1 MGVGAGA
8 GARVGLGVGEGLGG
22 DVGVGVGVGVG
33 IGVGVGLGLG
43 VGVVDLGVR
52 ATSKRRSG
60 SGERGGTLVNGT
72 EGSAEIRRPID
83 TAIIAA
89 LGSDHFG
96 GKFIDVS

>member
-33 IGVGVGLGLG
+33 IGVGIG

-72 EGSAEIRRPID
+72 EGSAEIRRPMD

>member
-33 IGVGVGLGLG
+33 IGVGVG

-60 SGERGGTLVNGT
+60 SGERGGMLVNGT